1 MLNSSRL
8 GPGTVAVV
16 AVVALI
22 FGGVAGAIAGSRF
35 STSSTKTVQVV
46 EPTGGQSPAQDVST
60 ANSPPLSW
68 VQVARLAEPAVVTII
83 NQQLPQQDIFGNSV
97 PGGTAE
103 GSGFI
108 IDRKGD
114 IVTNNHVVL
123 NAQSLTIVFSDGHK
137 ASAQVVRAD
146 PTRDLAV
153 VRVGV
158 PVPAVLHFGNSNAL
172 QPGEP
177 VLAIGSALGDYR
189 NTVTAGVVSA
199 LGRTITEPNAVQL
212 HDMVQTDAAI
222 NQGNS
227 GGPLINSHDQVIGV
241 NTVVER
247 GTQST
252 NIFGG
257 GTSVVAEGLGFAIAS
272 STVQPVVARLVQ
284 NKPPAFLGVQYHV
297 VSQQEATYYSLPVGA
312 YVNNVATGSPAER
325 AGLRPRDVITRING
339 QKLTGSVTLEQIIG
353 NASPGQT
360 VTLTV
365 WRTGQTLTIKVK
377 LGSKPGSS

>member
-1 MLNSSRL
+1 MQNSARIGS
-8 GPGTVAVV
+8 GGTALV

-22 FGGVAGAIAGSRF
+22 FGGLAGAIAGSHF
-35 STSSTKTVQVV
+35 SSTKTVQIVQQ
-46 EPTGGQSPAQDVST
+46 PTGGQSPAADVST
-60 ANSPPLSW
+60 SNSPPLSW
-68 VQVARLAEPAVVTII
+68 VQVARLAEPAVVTVI
-83 NQQLPQQDIFGNSV
+83 NQQQPQQDIFGNSV

-108 IDRKGD
+108 IDRRGD
-114 IVTNNHVVL
+114 IVTNNHVVA
-123 NAQSLTIVFSDGHK
+123 NAQSLSVVFSDGRK
-137 ASAQVVRAD
+137 TTGQLIRSD
-146 PTRDLAV
+146 PTGDLAV
-153 VRVGV
+153 VRVNTAV
-158 PVPAVLHFGNSNAL
+158 PGVLHFGNSSAV
-172 QPGEP
+172 QPGDP

-199 LGRTITEPNAVQL
+199 LGRAITEQNGVQL

-272 STVQPVVARLVQ
+272 NTVQPVVARLVQ
-284 NKPPAFLGVQYHV
+284 NKPPAFLGVMYHL
-297 VSQQEATYYSLPVGA
+297 VSKQESVYYNLPVGA
-312 YVNNVATGSPAER
+312 YINSVTAGSPAAA
-325 AGLRPRDVITRING
+325 AGLQTRDVITKVNG
-339 QKLTGSVTLEQIIG
+339 QLISGSLTLEQIIG

-360 VTLTV
+360 VTMKV
-365 WRTGQTLTIKVK
+365 WRGGKTLTIKVK
-377 LGSKPGSS
+377 LAAKPGS